1 MNPIYV
7 ILGFII
13 VGTILVNLLFLLNV
27 KKEYRYKQSAL
38 PLLAI
43 GTSIVFIVI
52 DGWVLSKLEQTI
64 FQQFTGSFTYHIILL
79 NITFLILFLFIKC
92 IWRVIMGLQQL
103 ASDQPGN
110 TVSIFSKVGNVFLM
124 VIPVEVMNKWKRKIG
139 DQQSVSI
146 FYTKKRGKIFLKNE
160 WSNFSIYFRIASII
174 PITFFLLLVI
184 ANEFSYDLLLYLPYY
199 PILSL
204 VIIMEITWYLDG
216 KRLPY
221 TVGSIDGKDAIATKL
236 TTFENLF
243 EEYSELWKEQ
253 VIIKGKMNENQYSH
267 RRVNHFSYE
276 KISSEPEIQLMVNA
290 ICDDLKKDKIVINE
304 SYTRVLTNLLEE
316 KDVLIEDPLYEDFSP
331 YFFPALYHLLSKNKK
346 MIVLAH
352 SRQSARES
360 VEWLRKGLTKVS
372 GIKYLWKISTFH
384 DALEQNTNPD
394 LLVVSPDTLNEK
406 SFLHYLNQFEK
417 TKSLEAVI
425 LLQAERIIPNYSM
438 ILHTFNLNVLE
449 LIKKKPQYIIFSDWF
464 EGLEHTIRNVFYC
477 EPIDILTTSPHSQK
491 MYYIIWKTEGEQ
503 WYQQRILP
511 KLSHRKIENEVVL
524 ALPALQAGINPVHFL
539 NQSKTNISEGIQDIL
554 DSKPLLYSKGLPL
567 ETIDHFDQLVNVHDG
582 KLSMDT
588 SNFTFLLV
596 RDHNYNL
603 INTLKQWNSTAS
615 TASFVHVVSEPY
627 LLREYLAE
635 QFDFFVDN
643 HRMISQL
650 APRVSDTQWSVAYF
664 LLERLC
670 HTFLDEKLI
679 LRYLSDANIKDFS
692 STIEGIES
700 LFRRI
705 FGNKVD
711 YWSNVESKETV
722 KFDRQKKDFIKV
734 IQYRLPFSIR
744 EQILPK
750 WYRFIEIRH
759 NGKAIGEVFEGHIY
773 QQYLPGQ
780 LHSFNGEPYRI
791 RKIDMEAGYVEVS
804 FESIYDQEYYLP
816 VNHYSV
822 TSMKNEGNTSFKKI
836 AFAQLEMTM
845 NMYQANISITTSGYH
860 EIGHPGSMKSLKYHS
875 FTESKEEIVRSY
887 ENGSLLL
894 VKIRSRQEKSLKH
907 EQIAFTLSILLNE
920 LFVTLFPTSHQF
932 LKSCTTFN
940 IANDDDKDILFKQI
954 ASMQSTFEI
963 NDSVDDESIR
973 IYIIEDSPIHLGL
986 LESIREN
993 WEHIFNILN
1002 DYLFWFI
1009 YESDKEQS
1017 YLKFGYESIS
1027 TELLLEDCLYIL
1039 DNILTKKKLREIRA
1053 EYCNGTLE
1061 NELVPITTREEFC
1074 VFCGKVFPAA
1084 QFIELDDG
1092 RERCYT
1098 CNLTAIDKVA
1108 EVEPLYKQVRE
1119 FFKENYKVDLR
1130 YDIELKVLNTETIHK
1145 MSGIPY
1151 IKQPGHPRITGKAIL
1166 EFNEKMIVIIENG
1179 SPKTI
1184 TLATLAHEL
1193 THIWQYDNLNVEDM
1207 SIEELEGFAT
1217 WVEINL
1223 LESLGELP
1231 YADLLRRNLEVR
1243 DDEYG
1248 KGYKLILEKL
1258 EEHSLASTPFELF
1271 VGETVYD

>member
-1 MNPIYV
+1 MSSLYV

-13 VGTILVNLLFLLNV
+13 VGTILLNLLYLLNV
-27 KKEYRYKQSAL
+27 KKENRYKQVAL
-38 PLLAI
+38 PLLALV
-43 GTSIVFIVI
+43 TSVVFII
-52 DGWVLSKLEQTI
+52 MDGWILSKLEQTI
-64 FQQFTGSFTYHIILL
+64 FQKFTGGFTYHVILL
-79 NITFLILFLFIKC
+79 NIVFLILFLVIKC
-92 IWRVIMGLQQL
+92 SWRVVAGVQQL
-103 ASDQPGN
+103 AGDRFGN
-110 TVSIFSKVGNVFLM
+110 TVPILTKVSNVFLL
-124 VIPVEVMNKWKRKIG
+124 VIPVEVLQKWRRILR

-146 FYTKKRGKIFLKNE
+146 FYTKKRGRIFLKKE
-160 WSNFSIYFRIASII
+160 WSNFSIYFRIASMI
-174 PITFFLLLVI
+174 PIVFFLLLVI
-184 ANEFSYDLLLYLPYY
+184 ANEYYYDMLLYLPYY
-199 PILSL
+199 PVLSL
-204 VIIMEITWYLDG
+204 VVMMEVAWFLDG
-216 KRLPY
+216 KKLPY
-221 TVGSIDGKDAIATKL
+221 TSGSIDGKDAIATKL
-236 TTFENLF
+236 TTFDNLF
-243 EEYSELWKEQ
+243 EEYSGIWNER
-253 VIIKGKMNENQYSH
+253 VITKGQMSENQYFH
-267 RRVNHFSYE
+267 KRVDHFLYE
-276 KISSEPEIQLMVNA
+276 RVSSEPDIQLMVNA
-290 ICDDLKKDKIVINE
+290 ICADLKKDKIIINE
-304 SYTRVLTNLLEE
+304 SYTKVLTNLLEE
-316 KDVLIEDPLYEDFSP
+316 KDVMIEDPLYEDFSP

-352 SRQSARES
+352 SRQSANES

-394 LLVVSPDTLNEK
+394 LLVVSPDTLNEN

-417 TKSLEAVI
+417 TKSLEAII
-425 LLQAERIIPNYSM
+425 LLQAEQIIPNYSM
-438 ILHTFNLNVLE
+438 LIHTFNLNLLE

-477 EPIDILTTSPHSQK
+477 EPKDILTASPHRQK
-491 MYYIIWKTEGEQ
+491 LYYIIWKTEGEQ
-503 WYQQRILP
+503 WFQQKILP
-511 KLSHRKIENEVVL
+511 KLSHRKIETEVVL
-524 ALPALQAGINPVHFL
+524 AIPALQVGIDPVHFL
-539 NQSKTNISEGIQDIL
+539 NQSKTNIHEGIQDIL
-554 DSKPLLYSKGLPL
+554 DSKSFLYSKGLSL
-567 ETIDHFDQLVNVHDG
+567 ETIDHFGQLVKVHDS

-596 RDHNYNL
+596 RDSNYNL
-603 INTLKQWNSTAS
+603 INTLKQWNSTAK

-627 LLREYLAE
+627 LLREYFAA

-650 APRVSDTQWSVAYF
+650 APRISDTQWSVAYL

-679 LRYLSDANIKDFS
+679 LQYLSDANIKEFS
-692 STIEGIES
+692 STIEGIDA
-700 LFRRI
+700 LLKKI
-705 FGNKVD
+705 FGKQID

-722 KFDRQKKDFIKV
+722 KFDRQKKDFVKV
-734 IQYRLPFSIR
+734 IQYRLPFSLR

-791 RKIDMEAGYVEVS
+791 REIDTESGYVEVS
-804 FESIYDQEYYLP
+804 FESLYDQEYYLP
-816 VNHYSV
+816 INQYSI
-822 TSMKNEGNTSFKKI
+822 TSMKSEGNHSFKKI
-836 AFAQLEMTM
+836 AFAQLEMSM
-845 NMYQANISITTSGYH
+845 HMYQANISITTSGYH
-860 EIGHPGSMKSLKYHS
+860 EIVQPGSLKSYKHHS
-875 FTESKEEIVRSY
+875 FTETKEEIVRSY

-894 VKIRSRQEKSLKH
+894 IKIRSRQEKSLKT

-932 LKSCTTFN
+932 VKACTTFDVS
-940 IANDDDKDILFKQI
+940 NDDNKDILFQQI
-954 ASMQSTFEI
+954 VSMQSTLEI
-963 NDSVDDESIR
+963 NDSIDDESIR
-973 IYIIEDSPIHLGL
+973 VYILEDSPIHLGL

-1017 YLKFGYESIS
+1017 YLKFGYDSIS

-1053 EYCNGTLE
+1053 EYCNGKVG
-1061 NELVPITTREEFC
+1061 NELIPITTSEESC

-1098 CNLTAIDKVA
+1098 CNLSAIDKVT
-1108 EVEPLYKQVRE
+1108 EVEPIYRQVRE
-1119 FFKENYKVDLR
+1119 LFKEKYKVDLR
-1130 YDIELKVLNTETIHK
+1130 YDIDLRVLNTETIHK

-1151 IKQPGHPRITGKAIL
+1151 IKQPGNPRITGKAIL
-1166 EFNEKMIVIIENG
+1166 EFNERMIVIIENG

-1184 TLATLAHEL
+1184 TIATLAHEL
-1193 THIWQYDNLNVEDM
+1193 AHIWQYDNLNVDDL

-1231 YADLLRRNLEVR
+1231 YADLLRRNLEGR
-1243 DDEYG
+1243 DDVYV
-1248 KGYKLILEKL
+1248 KGYKLILERL
-1258 EEHSLASTPFELF
+1258 EEHPNASTPFELF
-1271 VGETVYD
+1271 AGEAVYE